1 MKSRLVN
8 ECVAVVIFLGLSA
21 GFSAA
26 LGLSAQAEK
35 STGKADATMTQI
47 LGRPTDHS
55 ITVSVLA
62 SKDLEAFFEYG
73 VKPGTYTGKTGVTKS
88 QSGKPFEVLLDHLKA
103 NTRYYYRMRYRQ
115 PGEAAYGAGTECS
128 FHTQRAPGSTFAFG
142 VQGDS
147 HPERLNRMYQP
158 DLYLRTMQNARK
170 DGLDFYIALG
180 DDFSIDPLYN
190 RGRLNA
196 EAVAQ
201 IYISQRR
208 FLGLVGSSAPLFLV
222 NGNHEQAA
230 AYLLDGTPNSPP
242 ALAGKA
248 RNQYYPQ
255 PAPDSFYTGDREP
268 VEFVGLLHDYY
279 AWTWGDALFVT
290 IDPYWHSPVQ
300 IDAGLGGG
308 QGGRGGPGGA
318 DQAGRER
325 GDRKGAGPGQGGRK
339 QGGRQGG
346 GGQGGNRNRDWW
358 GITMG
363 DAQYQWLKKT
373 LEQSRAKYKFLFA
386 HHVLG
391 TGRGGVEMADL
402 YEWGGKNRAGEWEF
416 DKKRPVWELPVHQLM
431 VKHGVTIFFQGH
443 DHLFARQQKD
453 GVVYQETPNPADQGY
468 SVYNRDAYTSGDIL
482 PNSGH
487 LRVTVSPAT
496 INVDY
501 VRSYL
506 PQDETPHH
514 KNGAVAFSYTINPPS
529 FKNNGDGTVTDQVT
543 ELLWQQADAGEMTFE
558 RAGAYCKGLA
568 LGGYSDWRLPFAHEL
583 FSITNHNDGK
593 PALDPVFS
601 RSDAEYWWSAD
612 PRADDPSRVWV
623 VNAGGGIG
631 PHPKNE
637 TTSAGGRRPFHAR
650 CVRSSVKADGLFN
663 SYTDNGNGTVTDNHT
678 GLIWQKAEAPEPMT
692 WEEALKYAEAL
703 SLGGR
708 DDWRLPNIKE
718 LQSLN
723 DEHRTRPSIDT
734 TYFPGATPSEYWSS
748 TTLANHS
755 TRAWTIDFNFGI
767 GSYKEKTEKLRVRA
781 VRGGIT
787 RGAGP

>member
-8 ECVAVVIFLGLSA
+8 ECVAVAIFLGLSV
-21 GFSAA
+21 GCSAA
-26 LGLSAQAEK
+26 LGPSGQAEK

-62 SKDLEAFFEYG
+62 SKDLEAFFEYA

-115 PGEAAYGAGTECS
+115 PGEAVYAAGTECS
-128 FHTQRAPGSTFAFG
+128 FHTQRAPGSTFTFG

-147 HPERLNRMYQP
+147 HPERLNRMYHP
-158 DLYLRTMQNARK
+158 DLYTRTMQNARK

-180 DDFSIDPLYN
+180 DDFSLDRLYN
-190 RGRLNA
+190 RGRLNR

-201 IYISQRR
+201 IYIDQRR
-208 FLGLVGSSAPLFLV
+208 FLGLVGGSAPLFLV

-242 ALAGKA
+242 VLAGKA
-248 RNQYYPQ
+248 RNLYYPQ

-268 VEFVGLLHDYY
+268 VEFLGLLHDYY

-325 GDRKGAGPGQGGRK
+325 GGRKGASPGQGGRK

-346 GGQGGNRNRDWW
+346 GGQAANRNRDWW

-363 DAQYQWLKKT
+363 NAQYQWLKKT
-373 LEQSRAKYKFLFA
+373 LEQSKAKYKFVFA

-391 TGRGGVEMADL
+391 TGRGGAEMADL
-402 YEWGGKNRAGEWEF
+402 YEWGGKNRAGESEF
-416 DKKRPVWELPVHQLM
+416 DKKRPGWELPVHQLM

-453 GVVYQETPNPADQGY
+453 GLVYQETPNPADQGY
-468 SVYNRDAYTSGDIL
+468 SIYNRDAYTSGDIL

-487 LRVTVSPAT
+487 LRVTVSPA
-496 INVDY
+496 NVKVDY

-506 PQDETPHH
+506 PQDETPDR
-514 KNGAVAFSYTINPPS
+514 KNGAVAFSYTIN
-529 FKNNGDGTVTDQVT
+529 GT
-543 ELLWQQADAGEMTFE
+543 
-558 RAGAYCKGLA
+558 RK
-568 LGGYSDWRLPFAHEL
+568 
-583 FSITNHNDGK
+583 
-593 PALDPVFS
+593 
-601 RSDAEYWWSAD
+601 
-612 PRADDPSRVWV
+612 
-623 VNAGGGIG
+623 
-631 PHPKNE
+631 
-637 TTSAGGRRPFHAR
+637 
-650 CVRSSVKADGLFN
+650 
-663 SYTDNGNGTVTDNHT
+663 
-678 GLIWQKAEAPEPMT
+678 
-692 WEEALKYAEAL
+692 
-703 SLGGR
+703 
-708 DDWRLPNIKE
+708 
-718 LQSLN
+718 
-723 DEHRTRPSIDT
+723 
-734 TYFPGATPSEYWSS
+734 
-748 TTLANHS
+748 
-755 TRAWTIDFNFGI
+755 
-767 GSYKEKTEKLRVRA
+767 
-781 VRGGIT
+781 
-787 RGAGP
+787 